1 MFASQGP
8 QATLRAVGGLFPE
21 AVHVLVRR
29 DSPITDVSQ
38 LRGKRVAIGTPSSG
52 TRFDA
57 IGVLEA
63 YGLQPGDLAEANED
77 PPGAAL
83 DRWIR
88 GDIEAVFLTSAAP
101 ATLLQQVAV
110 KPGFRLLPISGPN
123 LERLV
128 QARPGLAPLTLPAHT
143 YPQQPEG
150 VATAAS
156 AALLVTTEDAPDA
169 EVEHLAEFLFG
180 RRPGQG
186 GGGDVVKVSADN
198 ELRGVTIP
206 LHPGAGRHTR

>member
-1 MFASQGP
+1 
-8 QATLRAVGGLFPE
+8 
-21 AVHVLVRR
+21 
-29 DSPITDVSQ
+29 
-38 LRGKRVAIGTPSSG
+38 VAIGTPSSG

-57 IGVLEA
+57 VAVLDA
-63 YGLQPGDLAEANED
+63 YGLQPTDLAEANED
-77 PPGAAL
+77 PPAAAL
-83 DRWIR
+83 DRWKR
-88 GDIEAVFLTSAAP
+88 GDVEALFLTSAAP
-101 ATLLQQVAV
+101 ASQLQPIAAR
-110 KPGFRLLPISGPN
+110 PGFRLLPITGTA

-128 QARPGLAPLTLPAHT
+128 QERPGLSPLTLPANS
-143 YPQQPEG
+143 YPQQHEA

-206 LHPGAGRHTR
+206 LHPGADRHTR